1 MGGWYWERRGNGEYE
16 GEYEEEQQDYK
27 MRPGYLGVP
36 GVFVIAA
43 VGELRAR

>member
-1 MGGWYWERRGNGEYE
+1 VRRNST
-16 GEYEEEQQDYK
+16 

-36 GVFVIAA
+36 GVFLIAA